1 MTTYVETLNAF
12 ADVAGDQ
19 LAALW
24 DRLEG
29 GDITADEFVALAT
42 AALVQ
47 AAARGVALADLG
59 LSATLTAQ
67 QGRAVP
73 PLGLGLPE
81 AAPILLAASVA
92 AVQRKPDATRDDAHV
107 TGRAETLA
115 AAQDAYSEGMRA
127 HEVPAWTRVL
137 NAGACELCQDLAGD
151 VLPGHAEMYHHR
163 GCGCTQRPI
172 TERTD
177 Q

>member
-12 ADVAGDQ
+12 ADAAGDK

-24 DRLEG
+24 DRLEA
-29 GDITADEFVALAT
+29 GDITGEEFVALAT

-59 LSATLTAQ
+59 LAATLSVQ
-67 QGRAVP
+67 QGQAVP
-73 PLGLGLPE
+73 AVGLGLPE
-81 AAPILLAASVA
+81 ATPILLAAAVA
-92 AVQRKPDATRDDAHV
+92 AVRAKPDATRDDAHV

-127 HEVPAWTRVL
+127 HQVSAWTRVL

-151 VLPGHAEMYHHR
+151 VLPGHAEMYHHK

-172 TERTD
+172 TGRNPA
-177 Q
+177 